1 MPNSLFHS
9 TQRFILCCTVDIK
22 AAKSQ
27 SFETCLHEWRIYF
40 LSVTSRLHTIPCIH
54 IWCTSCCCCFIIC
67 LELYLAFRFITQHHV
82 VAATAAAFNL
92 CAQFYFINTYHTY
105 IHPHENMVWCF
116 SSPPSLLPHL
126 PLNAS
131 FDWTGVEEEANASD
145 IYSVNVFE
153 IWIKLLHNLW
163 IICLH

>member
-1 MPNSLFHS
+1 M
-9 TQRFILCCTVDIK
+9 CTVDIK

-40 LSVTSRLHTIPCIH
+40 LSVTSRLYTIPYIH
-54 IWCTSCCCCFIIC
+54 MVYFMLLLLHHM

-92 CAQFYFINTYHTY
+92 CAQFYFINTYIY
-105 IHPHENMVWCF
+105 
-116 SSPPSLLPHL
+116 SSPWEYGLAFFIPPSLLPHL
-126 PLNAS
+126 LLNAS

-163 IICLH
+163 IIFLH